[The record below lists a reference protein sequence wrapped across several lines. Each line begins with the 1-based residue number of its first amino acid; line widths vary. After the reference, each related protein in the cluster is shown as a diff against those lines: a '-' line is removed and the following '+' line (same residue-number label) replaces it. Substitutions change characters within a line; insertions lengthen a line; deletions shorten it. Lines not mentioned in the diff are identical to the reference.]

1 MSPAGSA
8 TAAAAP
14 PRHLA
19 ADEDLLR
26 ACVHCGF
33 CLPACPTYDVLGD
46 ENDSPRGRLHLMG
59 ALLEGRTEAGGAF
72 ATHIGQ
78 CLGCRA
84 CEPVCPAGVE
94 YGALLESARADGVE
108 RRRAPLPRLAHLA
121 GRLAL
126 GLLTGAAGRILF
138 PILRWLRASRLPRLA
153 GNLPGRVGLA
163 ARLLEATRP
172 DPALHRRGDRAAADR
187 IRSESSEAEDA
198 RRASAAAHPST
209 EPVATDSAGYALLE
223 GCVMHGLFGH
233 VHRAT
238 RVALTAAGLR
248 EVAAPGQGCCGAL
261 HAHAGFAAAASERA
275 RRNVEA
281 FEAAGAGRIVV
292 NSAGCGAAMREYPRW
307 LADDPAWS
315 ERAGRVADRVRDV
328 SEVLVDG
335 PGSADGPA
343 ERLPGTADGTAERPS
358 VGEATRGPAGGR
370 IGYDAPCHLLYG
382 QGVRDAPLQLLA
394 TIPGADIEALPS
406 RDRCCGG
413 AGIYNLLHPD
423 LAERVLAPKLEEV
436 ASAGLA
442 RVATGN
448 PGCIMQIGAGLQ
460 AAGSAARAVHPVE
473 LVAAAATPRP

>member
-1 MSPAGSA
+1 MSPASSA

-46 ENDSPRGRLHLMG
+46 ENDSPRGRLHLMR

-108 RRRAPLPRLAHLA
+108 RRRGPVARLAHLA

-126 GLLTGAAGRILF
+126 GLLTGTAGRLLF

-153 GNLPGRVGLA
+153 GKLPGRPGLA

-187 IRSESSEAEDA
+187 IRSESSEAGD
-198 RRASAAAHPST
+198 
-209 EPVATDSAGYALLE
+209 DAGYVLLE

-238 RVALTAAGLR
+238 RVALVAAGFR

-307 LADDPAWS
+307 LADDPAWW
-315 ERAGRVADRVRDV
+315 ERARRVADRVHDV

-335 PGSADGPA
+335 PGAVREPI
-343 ERLPGTADGTAERPS
+343 PGL
-358 VGEATRGPAGGR
+358 AGAR

-394 TIPGADIEALPS
+394 RIPGADVEALPS